1 MSREQLDELQSEAW
15 GLEASPAKVA
25 ILEQA
30 VKLADSLEDLDES
43 FNLRQQLVE
52 AATFGGVD
60 DRALVA
66 FAWCLAQSDKDPDRF
81 PEEDLLWKY
90 KWVLAGIS
98 DFPGVSVEKI
108 HAMEDDFEAR
118 LKRSG
123 YGLRSLYKLRMDN
136 ANDMGFL
143 REGAMYE
150 AMWRKARRDGMVDCH
165 ACELDAE
172 VSALIG
178 DGKYAEAIEVAKPI
192 MSGRI
197 GCHTVPQRT
206 YADVIIAELSRG
218 RVEQA
223 GEAFAAGYP
232 QVAGNPDFLS
242 TVGWHLCY
250 LTRVLDVPR
259 GLRLIERHLPWGSQT
274 NNPSERMGFYSRVGT
289 FFERLASERPK
300 PRKVRISDMLPIHN
314 DDDRYAPAD
323 LAIWFRAEAAKLAAR
338 FDARNG
344 NGYTTWDLA
353 DTRALTLGE
362 ERPAYVEI

>member
-1 MSREQLDELQSEAW
+1 MSRAQLDELQSEAW

-30 VKLADSLEDLDES
+30 VKLADSLEDLEEG

-66 FAWCLAQSDKDPDRF
+66 FAWCLAQSDKDPERF
-81 PEEDLLWKY
+81 PEQDLLWKY
-90 KWVLAGIS
+90 KWILAGIS
-98 DFPGVSVEKI
+98 DFPGISVKKI

-143 REGAMYE
+143 RKGDEYE
-150 AMWRKARRDGMVDCH
+150 AKWRKARRDGMVDCH
-165 ACELDAE
+165 ACEMDAE
-172 VSALIG
+172 VSALVRA
-178 DGKYAEAIEVAKPI
+178 GKYDDAIRKARPI
-192 MSGRI
+192 MSGKIR
-197 GCHTVPQRT
+197 CHTVPQRT
-206 YADVIIAELSRG
+206 YADVIIAELSQG
-218 RVEQA
+218 HIEKA
-223 GEAFAAGYP
+223 GKAFAAGYP

-259 GLRLIERHLPWGSQT
+259 GLKLIERHLPWGSQT

-289 FFERLASERPK
+289 VFERLAGERPK
-300 PRKVRISDMLPIHN
+300 PRKVRIPDTLPVHN

-323 LAIWFRAEAAKLAAR
+323 LAAWFQAEAGKLADR

-344 NGYTTWDLA
+344 NGFTSWDLA
-353 DTRALTLGE
+353 DTRALTLGL
-362 ERPAYVEI
+362 ERIPYMEP